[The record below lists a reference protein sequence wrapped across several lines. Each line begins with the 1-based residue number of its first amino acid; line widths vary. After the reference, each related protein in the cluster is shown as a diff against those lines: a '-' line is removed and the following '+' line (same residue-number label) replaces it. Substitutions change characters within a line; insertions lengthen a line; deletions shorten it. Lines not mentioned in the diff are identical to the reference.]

1 MANYLL
7 AYTGGSTPET
17 EEARDAQM
25 AAWGKW
31 FQDLGEA
38 VVDPGNPFGP
48 SKAIAADGSVG
59 DGASSGLTGYSVLA
73 ADSLAMAEHAASHGL
88 IGRAALAEMRREHG
102 QAGKATVIA
111 VDEPAQVA
119 EALDRGAPA
128 EPTPSVTVERCCAR
142 PSQPAGASVSA
153 YRDCSKRCCSR
164 RSACRDSIRTFSQPT
179 LQLSS
184 FSDIGFSV

>member
-31 FQDLGEA
+31 FQDLGEV

-59 DGASSGLTGYSVLA
+59 DGAQSGLTGYSVLT
-73 ADSLAMAEHAASHGL
+73 ADSLDAATEMAKGCPVFAVG
-88 IGRAALAEMRREHG
+88 GR
-102 QAGKATVIA
+102 
-111 VDEPAQVA
+111 
-119 EALDRGAPA
+119 
-128 EPTPSVTVERCCAR
+128 VE
-142 PSQPAGASVSA
+142 V
-153 YRDCSKRCCSR
+153 YE
-164 RSACRDSIRTFSQPT
+164 TFE
-179 LQLSS
+179 
-184 FSDIGFSV
+184 VM